1 MGRSL
6 PATRLPRARRNEV
19 LLAHAVESAI
29 VRAQPATPPDPAEDE
44 LASAEADVLEV
55 LSSSTAEAAGDGAI
69 ADMTAGLPPIALP
82 IVFLDGLEVTQE
94 VQDLQHS
101 VPLVARKATIVRAY
115 LRYAPSQVNIRGEL
129 LVARTPV
136 GPWQPIASLGT
147 AQLAPSRSG
156 SGLARLQSRRANLNY
171 SLNFLLPADLTH
183 AGTVWMRMG
192 VVRRA
197 TGSVLPSL
205 AGLVIRSFKFHAAA
219 PLRLRLV
226 RLRYSMG
233 SPPVIYEASATDVS
247 LIGSW
252 LRRAYPIAELN
263 MTTTTATAVPTPPF
277 GAAQINAQ
285 LAALRAVDVSTGTD
299 ARTHFYGLVADGGFF
314 MRGLATGIPQTP
326 TPSTVAAGPTGSSTF
341 GWDTDGSYGDWYGGH
356 ELGHTFGRFHAEF
369 CGAVGGAPY
378 PFPDGQLSGTDG
390 AFVGIDVG
398 DGALGLPLRV
408 MRGTTSHDVMS
419 YCSNEWLSSFTF
431 SGIYD
436 RLVAEDALPAGVGGS
451 LVGLGALAAGSQD
464 AAVQVVAAL
473 NLTRR
478 EGNITSVL
486 PVALDVTQP
495 MAAPAADRV
504 SVRTRDGSGTVLDE
518 RMVAFQRSVCEQ
530 PDDDV
535 TGIVDVIMPP
545 IPGAAVVELL
555 LDGQVLDSYP
565 VGGEATEVGPLLR
578 SDAAI
583 AGPGGGAGIDLR
595 WDVPDAPA
603 SQRYVIQASDDGGA
617 TWRTLAAGLT
627 EPAITVH
634 PGDFAGAREVSV
646 RVLATTGFGS
656 TVVRTD
662 TVALG

>member
-1 MGRSL
+1 M

-29 VRAQPATPPDPAEDE
+29 ARVQPAPPPDPTEDA
-44 LASAEADVLEV
+44 LASAEADVLEA
-55 LSSSTAEAAGDGAI
+55 LSSPAAGTAGDGAA
-69 ADMTAGLPPIALP
+69 ADVVAGLPPIAWP

-101 VPLVARKATIVRAY
+101 VPLVAGKATIVRAY
-115 LRYAPSQVNIRGEL
+115 LRYAPSHVNIRGEL
-129 LVARTPV
+129 LVARTPI
-136 GPWQPIASLGT
+136 GPWQPVASLGA
-147 AQLAPSRSG
+147 AQLDPSRSG
-156 SGLARLQSRRANLNY
+156 SGPAELRSRRADLSY

-192 VVRRA
+192 VIRRV
-197 TGSVLPSL
+197 TGSLLPSL
-205 AGLVIRSFKFHAAA
+205 AGLVIRSFTFHPAA
-219 PLRLRLV
+219 PLRVRLV
-226 RLRYSMG
+226 RLRYTMG
-233 SPPVIYEASATDVS
+233 SPPVTYEPSATDVT

-252 LRRAYPIAELN
+252 LRRAYPIAQLN
-263 MTTTTATAVPTPPF
+263 MTTTTTSATPAPPF
-277 GAAQINAQ
+277 GAAQVNAQ

-314 MRGLATGIPQTP
+314 MRGLAAGIPQTP
-326 TPSTVAAGPTGSSTF
+326 TPSTVAAGPTGPSTF

-356 ELGHTFGRFHAEF
+356 ELGHTVGRFHAEF
-369 CGAVGGAPY
+369 CGAVGGAPH
-378 PFPDGQLSGTDG
+378 PFPDGQLSGADE

-408 MRGTTSHDVMS
+408 MGGTTSHDVMS
-419 YCSNEWLSSFTF
+419 YCSNEWLSSFTY

-436 RLVAEDALPAGVGGS
+436 RLVAEDALPAGAAGS
-451 LVGLGALAAGSQD
+451 PAGPGALAAGPQN

-473 NLTRR
+473 NLTRG

-495 MAAPAADRV
+495 PAATAAPRL
-504 SVRTRDGSGTVLDE
+504 SVRTRDESGTVLDE
-518 RMVAFQRSVCEQ
+518 RRVVFQQSVCEQ

-535 TGIVDVIMPP
+535 TGIVDAVMPP
-545 IPGAAVVELL
+545 IPGAAAVDLL

-565 VGGEATEVGPLLR
+565 VGGEATEVGPLR

-583 AGPGGGAGIDLR
+583 AGSGGGAGIDLR
-595 WDVPDAPA
+595 WDVPDTPP
-603 SQRYVIQASDDGGA
+603 SQRYVIQASDDGGT

-662 TVALG
+662 TVGLG